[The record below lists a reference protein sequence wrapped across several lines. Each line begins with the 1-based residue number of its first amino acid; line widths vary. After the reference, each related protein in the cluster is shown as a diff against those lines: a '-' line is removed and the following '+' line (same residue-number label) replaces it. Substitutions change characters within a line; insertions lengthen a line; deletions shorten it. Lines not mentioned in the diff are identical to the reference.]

1 MIQMKKFGVQ
11 LLVLLS
17 FIFMSGCGFQL
28 RGATDIDLPAL
39 YEKVYLVNK
48 GDSGIAQQLK
58 VALERAGSKIVNS
71 TGSATSVI
79 TLSSKGVERRALN
92 IAGREIKE
100 YELNMEVAFVVQ
112 DHSGEQLSDA
122 QTVSV
127 IRTYQNDQ
135 NNVLGKD
142 NEENT
147 IRKEMNESAVT
158 QILYRLKALAQ

>member
-1 MIQMKKFGVQ
+1 
-11 LLVLLS
+11 
-17 FIFMSGCGFQL
+17 MSSCGFQL

-58 VALERAGSKIVNS
+58 VALKRAGSKIVNS

-79 TLSSKGVERRALN
+79 TLSSKGVKRRALN

>member
-1 MIQMKKFGVQ
+1 MIQMKKSGFQ

-28 RGATDIDLPAL
+28 RGEMDLPAL

-48 GDSGIAQQLK
+48 GNSAIVNPLK
-58 VALERAGSKIVNS
+58 SALENAGTKMVHS

-79 TLSSKGVERRALN
+79 TLSSKGVEKRALN

-100 YELNMEVAFVVQ
+100 YELNLEVAFVVQ

-127 IRTYQNDQ
+127 IRTYQNDD

-142 NEENT
+142 NEENI